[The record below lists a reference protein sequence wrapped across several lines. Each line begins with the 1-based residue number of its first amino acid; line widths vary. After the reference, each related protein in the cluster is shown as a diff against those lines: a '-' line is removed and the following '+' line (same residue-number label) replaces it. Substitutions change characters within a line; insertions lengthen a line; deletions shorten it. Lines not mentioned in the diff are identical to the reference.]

1 MALMLGVGAMAQQA
15 TPEPS
20 AALQCLT
27 PPEGSRGGPEYP
39 FAEYKSGKGGRVKV
53 QLIFTTPHGRPEVK
67 VLDRPDDGGGFVD
80 AVEAHVRDFRVPCL
94 NEMGGRA
101 ELTFEFIFKQDG
113 QRIHWTRPQDAADQ
127 TRRKLA
133 ACVKHVSGE
142 DKMVYPPSAA
152 RRNLQGRV
160 LVQLT
165 FDSPDGPPV
174 AKLYSRTSAEML
186 RTEVARWVEGLRMP
200 CHTGGPTTSSWTY
213 IFVMEGDAYGFRPGL
228 SLMAFLGSVRDIR
241 QQRVEFDLSTMAC
254 PFEVELQYRQPYLPN
269 LVGEVGQYNPSRQP
283 FLSWLAAADLD
294 LPGRAL
300 DSVYGDKL
308 RLLVPCLNINLKPS
322 SKE

>member
-1 MALMLGVGAMAQQA
+1 M
-15 TPEPS
+15 
-20 AALQCLT
+20 C
-27 PPEGSRGGPEYP
+27 GP
-39 FAEYKSGKGGRVKV
+39 VTV
-53 QLIFTTPHGRPEVK
+53 NLN
-67 VLDRPDDGGGFVD
+67 GFV
-80 AVEAHVRDFRVPCL
+80 ASALAREHAS
-94 NEMGGRA
+94 GRSR
-101 ELTFEFIFKQDG
+101 LP
-113 QRIHWTRPQDAADQ
+113 W
-127 TRRKLA
+127 
-133 ACVKHVSGE
+133 
-142 DKMVYPPSAA
+142 PS
-152 RRNLQGRV
+152 
-160 LVQLT
+160 
-165 FDSPDGPPV
+165 
-174 AKLYSRTSAEML
+174 
-186 RTEVARWVEGLRMP
+186 
-200 CHTGGPTTSSWTY
+200 GPTTSSWTY